1 MHCAGAHDALLSR
14 GCGQVRAL
22 PSRELALLAYRVHRH
37 SFRGNAPEERT
48 ARRRTGKTGSIMADE
63 TYGEGRARSLEALLR
78 ALALRIQELDE
89 QKALL
94 GHAGELMRLIGD
106 IRSELFHYEVR
117 ATYDT
122 PEVAESRRIVS
133 EAQDSKDSQETKW
146 ERTEWSPDEDEE
158 REW

>member
-1 MHCAGAHDALLSR
+1 
-14 GCGQVRAL
+14 
-22 PSRELALLAYRVHRH
+22 
-37 SFRGNAPEERT
+37 
-48 ARRRTGKTGSIMADE
+48 MADE

-89 QKALL
+89 QRALL